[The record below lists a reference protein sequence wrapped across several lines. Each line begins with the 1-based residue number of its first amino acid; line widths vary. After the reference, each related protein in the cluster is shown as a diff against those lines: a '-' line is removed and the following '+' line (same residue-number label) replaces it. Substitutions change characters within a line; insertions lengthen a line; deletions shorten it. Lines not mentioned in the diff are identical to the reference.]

1 MKIKPFE
8 LERYFAKY
16 EFSAPYMLSSSDCE
30 PLTLKEVLALA
41 DKDSLKLWE
50 NLWLGYTESQG
61 HPLLREEVAKLYE
74 NISPESVLEIVPEEG
89 ILIAMNVLLE
99 KGDHVISTFPGYQ
112 TLYGIAES
120 LGCSITKWLP
130 EVRDNRWKFDIEFI
144 RNSILKNTKLIVVNF
159 PHNPTGALLSK
170 EEFNEILDLAKKNNT
185 FVFSDEISR
194 FLEYEESPR
203 LPPAGKDYTTICG
216 SAPSEILGI
225 IALRSKET
233 IIRRNLEIIQ
243 SNVKLLDEFFG
254 RYSNVFS
261 WCKPDAGSIAFPELK
276 IGKLKVYDFCQNLVK
291 EKGVMLLPSKVY
303 DYKGNNFRIGFG
315 RGNMPKALSLLEG
328 YVLENYK

>member
-1 MKIKPFE
+1 
-8 LERYFAKY
+8 
-16 EFSAPYMLSSSDCE
+16 
-30 PLTLKEVLALA
+30 
-41 DKDSLKLWE
+41 
-50 NLWLGYTESQG
+50 
-61 HPLLREEVAKLYE
+61 
-74 NISPESVLEIVPEEG
+74 
-89 ILIAMNVLLE
+89 
-99 KGDHVISTFPGYQ
+99 VISTFPGYQ

-185 FVFSDEISR
+185 FVFSDEMYR
-194 FLEYEESPR
+194 FLEYEESTR
-203 LPPAGKDYTTICG
+203 LPSACENYENAISLFGLSKTFGLAGLRLGWLIAKNKELLTQFQTFKDYTTICG